1 MYCVRHTVQTS
12 LIANPNRLFNV
23 SLELMRN
30 RIEILDSWREGIE
43 GMEPFRPDE
52 ESKGEEAD
60 EEPAKKKRRLNEDWD
75 EMGFF

>member
-1 MYCVRHTVQTS
+1 
-12 LIANPNRLFNV
+12 
-23 SLELMRN
+23 MRN
-30 RIEILDSWREGIE
+30 RIEILDSWRERIE